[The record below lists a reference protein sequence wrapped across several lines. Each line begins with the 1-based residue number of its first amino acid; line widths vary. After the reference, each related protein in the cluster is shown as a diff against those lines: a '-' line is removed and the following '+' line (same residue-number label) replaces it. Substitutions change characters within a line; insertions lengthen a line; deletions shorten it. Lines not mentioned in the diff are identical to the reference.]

1 MIGVTFSGRMG
12 NQMLEYALARKL
24 MHDRGD
30 KDKFVFNLKHVEAFG
45 APYNGWEDS
54 LKYAKVNRYKTDS
67 TNLILKYGSMR
78 QRLHYLSYLVS
89 AHSPIGGGKSNLQHL
104 LRLRLDGIY
113 FNYREVPVSLCKAE
127 NIFTLGICENPLCFD
142 DIKEI
147 LMDEFVPK
155 TPLMEYNKE
164 LLRLIEDNNSVSVHV
179 RRGDYLSAQ
188 YSGSYNICHE
198 SYFTQAIAEI
208 KKRVGN
214 PLFVFF
220 SEDIPWAKATFGN
233 MENTYFQSEKDS
245 AWETMRLMNHCKHF
259 IISNSTFSWWG
270 QYLSR
275 NEKKVVVSPDKWFAD
290 GDSNWP
296 LIQDNFIKIKV

>member
-1 MIGVTFSGRMG
+1 
-12 NQMLEYALARKL
+12 
-24 MHDRGD
+24 
-30 KDKFVFNLKHVEAFG
+30 
-45 APYNGWEDS
+45 
-54 LKYAKVNRYKTDS
+54 
-67 TNLILKYGSMR
+67 
-78 QRLHYLSYLVS
+78 
-89 AHSPIGGGKSNLQHL
+89 
-104 LRLRLDGIY
+104 
-113 FNYREVPVSLCKAE
+113 
-127 NIFTLGICENPLCFD
+127 
-142 DIKEI
+142 
-147 LMDEFVPK
+147 MDEFVPK